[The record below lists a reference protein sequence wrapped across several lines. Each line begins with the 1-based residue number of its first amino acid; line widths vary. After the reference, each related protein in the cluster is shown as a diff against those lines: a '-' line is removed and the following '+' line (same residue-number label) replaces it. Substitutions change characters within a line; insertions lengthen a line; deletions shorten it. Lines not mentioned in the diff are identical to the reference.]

1 MVEDVL
7 LRTGNHF
14 IPTDFVIFDMPED
27 DKLSVI
33 LGRPFL
39 STAGAYVDCAGGKI
53 TFRIYDE
60 EIIRYFPKKDGGMY
74 HKICA
79 SIKKN

>member
-1 MVEDVL
+1 
-7 LRTGNHF
+7 
-14 IPTDFVIFDMPED
+14 MPED
-27 DKLSVI
+27 AKLSVL

-60 EIIRYFPKKDGGMY
+60 EIIRYFPKKDGGIVKYMPPPKRNN
-74 HKICA
+74 HMSVTGGGHSEVCIPA
-79 SIKKN
+79 

>member
-1 MVEDVL
+1 
-7 LRTGNHF
+7 
-14 IPTDFVIFDMPED
+14 MPED

-60 EIIRYFPKKDGGMY
+60 EIIRYFSKKYGGIIRYVPPSRRHDHMSVTGRG
-74 HKICA
+74 HSEVCVPT
-79 SIKKN
+79 